1 MADANFVLSRGFT
14 AEAAVTKNRAVKAGT
29 AAVTVIP
36 VAAEGDEVLGVA
48 QFDVTAAEILLGKDV
63 TVQMMGIVEMEASE
77 AITVGDTV
85 AISADGRGAL
95 ANAGARNIGVCVG
108 NPATAAGH
116 VISVLLWLPGVVG

>member
-63 TVQMMGIVEMEASE
+63 TVRMMGIVEMEASE

>member
-1 MADANFVLSRGFT
+1 VADSNFVLSRGFT